1 MGSTISDNDNFEQE
15 IGVPQR
21 SIFSVTLFSI
31 KISSL
36 VRVIRG
42 DMHGSLYVDDFVIQM
57 L

>member
-21 SIFSVTLFSI
+21 SILSVTLFSI
-31 KISSL
+31 TA
-36 VRVIRG
+36 
-42 DMHGSLYVDDFVIQM
+42 SLYCDDFVIQM